1 MILLCSNTSLC
12 CVGTYPVYFLDE
24 ISTGLD
30 SSATYDIVSAFRT
43 MARMRRYTCL
53 FSLLQPAPEVFNLFD
68 RVIIMHEGRIIYQ
81 GPREDVLVYF
91 AKLG

>member
-1 MILLCSNTSLC
+1 M
-12 CVGTYPVYFLDE
+12 YFLDE

-68 RVIIMHEGRIIYQ
+68 RYYAYEGQYFQHFYLKTQLFHRTQ
-81 GPREDVLVYF
+81 VLHV
-91 AKLG
+91 LS